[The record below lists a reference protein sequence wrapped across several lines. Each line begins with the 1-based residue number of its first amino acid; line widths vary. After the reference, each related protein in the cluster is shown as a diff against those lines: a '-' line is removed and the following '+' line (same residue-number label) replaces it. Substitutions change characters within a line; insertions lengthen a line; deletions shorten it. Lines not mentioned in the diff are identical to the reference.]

1 MRLSRF
7 AAVSSSLLLGA
18 VLALTGAGAA
28 QAAETAA
35 LDYVAL
41 GDSYSSGVGSGSYDS
56 ASGDCKRSTKAFP
69 VLWKNANAPS
79 SFAFTA
85 CSGAR
90 TGDVTANQL
99 GPLSA
104 ATDLVSVTIGG
115 NDAGF
120 ADVMTTCVLQSEAT
134 CINRVNQAKS
144 YVDTTLPGK
153 LDSVYTAIRNK
164 APAAHVVVLGYPRF
178 YQLGGNCVAG
188 LSEAERSAI
197 NGASDYLNA
206 AVAKR
211 AADHGY
217 TFSSVVP
224 AFTGHEIDLLR
235 LRLAAQRQLAQHR
248 GVLPPDGRGPV
259 RRLPAQLQERG
270 LTGPPP
276 APLVA
281 PGPAG
286 AVLVTPPGP
295 GPAPRSSPRT
305 AWYVRAPAITSAPTA
320 PASRT

>member
-7 AAVSSSLLLGA
+7 TALSSSLLLGA

-28 QAAETAA
+28 QAAESAA

-41 GDSYSSGVGSGSYDS
+41 GDSYSSGVGAGSYDG
-56 ASGDCKRSTKAFP
+56 ASGSCKRSTKAYP

-104 ATDLVSVTIGG
+104 ATDLVSLTIGG

-120 ADVMTTCVLQSEAT
+120 ADVMTTCVLQSEST
-134 CINRVNQAKS
+134 CVNRVNQAKA
-144 YVDTTLPGK
+144 YVDSTLPGK
-153 LDSVYTAIRNK
+153 LDSVYGAVRSK
-164 APAAHVVVLGYPRF
+164 APNARVIVLGYPRF
-178 YQLGGNCVAG
+178 YQLNGTCVAG
-188 LSEAERSAI
+188 LSEGERRAI
-197 NGASDYLNA
+197 NGASDHLNA

-217 TFSSVVP
+217 TFVSVVS
-224 AFTGHEIDLLR
+224 AFTGHEICSGSAWLHSVNWLNIGESYHPT
-235 LRLAAQRQLAQHR
+235 AAGQS
-248 GVLPPDGRGPV
+248 GGYLPPFRN
-259 RRLPAQLQERG
+259 
-270 LTGPPP
+270 
-276 APLVA
+276 
-281 PGPAG
+281 
-286 AVLVTPPGP
+286 AV
-295 GPAPRSSPRT
+295 
-305 AWYVRAPAITSAPTA
+305 
-320 PASRT
+320 